1 MSNPKTKI
9 EVAAR
14 YGAFYGLSTII
25 SMLIFY
31 VLQFNLK
38 SPLPSL
44 ISYALLVVFIFNGVK
59 SYREHTLGGYISYG
73 SSLGLGVLISIFGGF
88 LIAGWTTILFSFID
102 PDIIEKI
109 LSSTQEEL
117 MRSGLP
123 DAERS
128 DQGHRERLRRDG
140 RLHQVQHGHVG
151 QPVDL
156 LHREG
161 RQDPRDRQ
169 ASEIGRAHV

>member
-1 MSNPKTKI
+1 MSNPKTKF

-14 YGAFYGLSTII
+14 YGAFYGLATII

-38 SPLPSL
+38 SSLPSL
-44 ISYALLVVFIFNGVK
+44 ISYVLLVVFIFNGVK
-59 SYREHTLGGYISYG
+59 SYREHSLGGYISYS

-117 MRSGLP
+117 MKSGLS
-123 DAERS
+123 DADVEQALNMS
-128 DQGHRERLRRDG
+128 KKFMTPGWLFF
-140 RLHQVQHGHVG
+140 LSIVG
-151 QPVDL
+151 SAMMGFIFSLFVSIFTRKEAPPFN
-156 LHREG
+156 H
-161 RQDPRDRQ
+161 
-169 ASEIGRAHV
+169 